1 VSRNDWKR
9 GAGSCDA
16 SPGTLIHLN
25 SLHLPLILLHRS
37 YLIFFFSSPSVTLL
51 SVLFQIGTI
60 SGRHRS
66 LLLCSPCFSL
76 SSSSLLFPFFLARPA
91 TPPRRLNQEAPFPT
105 SVSAFLYKRVYLL
118 PLTYIAIV
126 KIKQRSNILCLPST
140 KSALLSRSSRYA
152 FTYLTLGVCLHIR
165 PAPSTASVLPTLPRA
180 GRRVDKHSRSVS
192 AVAR

>member
-1 VSRNDWKR
+1 MPQTLIFEARTQASSRYPTMYPTGLSLVSSVPSSCPEMIGNEAR
-9 GAGSCDA
+9 GSCDA

-118 PLTYIAIV
+118 PLTY
-126 KIKQRSNILCLPST
+126 ST
-140 KSALLSRSSRYA
+140 
-152 FTYLTLGVCLHIR
+152 
-165 PAPSTASVLPTLPRA
+165 
-180 GRRVDKHSRSVS
+180 
-192 AVAR
+192 